1 MFTAIVENVTLMRT
15 FYLKKLQIFKMIVIK
30 IGIRSYANN
39 VIIYTENKSW
49 YIGQTCW
56 YILQTFLVKDADK

>member
-30 IGIRSYANN
+30 IGIRSYTLKIK
-39 VIIYTENKSW
+39 V
-49 YIGQTCW
+49 G
-56 YILQTFLVKDADK
+56 ILDKLVGIFYKLFW